1 MRQVV
6 LDTETTGIS
15 VRDGNR
21 ILEIGCVEVI
31 DRKLTGNHYHVYIN
45 PQRESEEGALRVH
58 GITTEFLNDKP
69 LFEQVA
75 QDFFDFINGA
85 QLVIHNAPFDIG
97 HMDAEFR
104 RLAKKGGKD
113 FGKTEDFCTV
123 VDTLAMAKKMYPG
136 AKNNL
141 DALCRRFGIDNSHR
155 TLHGALLDSEILA
168 DVYLLM
174 TGGQSDLSLDA
185 SQDEGAIN
193 SETRRENTISNL
205 KVIRASPEEIASHI
219 SFLEMMDK
227 QNDGK
232 TRQF

>member
-21 ILEIGCVEVI
+21 ILEIGCVELI
-31 DRKLTGNHYHVYIN
+31 DRKLTGNHYHVYVN

-58 GITTEFLNDKP
+58 GITTEFLSDKP
-69 LFEQVA
+69 LYKDVA
-75 QDFFDFINGA
+75 QGFFDFIKGA

-97 HMDAEFR
+97 HMDAEFAR
-104 RLAKKGGKD
+104 MARNGGVD
-113 FGKTEDFCTV
+113 FGKTEEFCTV
-123 VDTLAMAKKMYPG
+123 VDTLALAKYMYPG

-174 TGGQSDLSLDA
+174 TGGQTDLSLDA
-185 SQDEGAIN
+185 SQDEGAQSLNKRI
-193 SETRRENTISNL
+193 ENTVTEL
-205 KVIRASPEEIASHI
+205 KVVRASPEEIAAHASL
-219 SFLEMMDK
+219 LELIDK
-227 QNDGK
+227 KTDGK
-232 TRQF
+232 ARQF